1 MFHKSR
7 PLRLQQKQGAAAV
20 ELAVCLPV
28 LAILVFGS
36 VSATSMIFL
45 RQAVVQSA
53 YETIKESIK
62 SNGSVADGLEKGQ
75 AVLEFREIT
84 ASSVTFNPGDVENQP
99 QGTPITVTVRANADP
114 SRFFSYGPFAGQT
127 VEVQATMLKE

>member
-1 MFHKSR
+1 M
-7 PLRLQQKQGAAAV
+7 
-20 ELAVCLPV
+20 ELAVCLPI

-53 YETIKESIK
+53 YETIKEAVK
-62 SNGSVADGLEKGQ
+62 SNGTVANALDKGESVLA
-75 AVLEFREIT
+75 FREIT
-84 ASSVTFNPGDVENQP
+84 ASSVSFEPGDVENQLP
-99 QGTPITVTVRANADP
+99 GTPITLTVRANADP

-127 VEVQATMLKE
+127 VEVQTTMLKE